1 MTGASGQPRP
11 PVPRLASCAVHAQA
25 AKRGAWV
32 AAAKAA
38 RRWCRVPAG
47 RAGLVVLSVALPG
60 PALAQGAEVMR
71 LAPPLP
77 GLSRV
82 TPLTAP
88 VEVTRAGWGPFRRL
102 CTEYT
107 YHPGQASR
115 AARTRCLNATATA
128 GEGAWRVQ
136 VRPDTVGTAAAPTYA
151 MTRRDDGGVSDVT
164 ASPPGGTA
172 PLRPEQLA
180 ALQATARVLLESLG
194 MGRQT
199 LSPGTTFAL
208 PLPQVMEGQQPA
220 RGLNCLPEAR
230 ARLAGRDVVVARC
243 LARLEGRLTPTATG
257 SVTIAGNFAVD
268 IETGVLLGQGYAT
281 RTETF
286 TAPQG
291 QAPRSNGAVLMTA
304 LTRLD

>member
-1 MTGASGQPRP
+1 MRWPSLPALLLAL
-11 PVPRLASCAVHAQA
+11 PVPAF
-25 AKRGAWV
+25 
-32 AAAKAA
+32 
-38 RRWCRVPAG
+38 
-47 RAGLVVLSVALPG
+47 
-60 PALAQGAEVMR
+60 AQGAEVMR
-71 LAPPLP
+71 LAPPIP

-82 TPLTAP
+82 TPLAAP
-88 VEVTRAGWGPFRRL
+88 VEVTRSGWGPFRRL
-102 CTEYT
+102 CTAYT

-115 AARTRCLNATATA
+115 VARTRCLNATATA
-128 GEGAWRVQ
+128 EAGAWRVQ
-136 VRPDTVGTAAAPTYA
+136 VRPDTIGTAAAPLYT
-151 MTRRDDGGVSDVT
+151 MLRRDDGSVSDVT

-180 ALQATARVLLESLG
+180 GLQASARVLLESLG
-194 MGRQT
+194 MGRQM
-199 LSPGTTFAL
+199 LSPGATFTL
-208 PLPQVMEGQQPA
+208 PLPQVMEGQQPT

-230 ARLAGRDVVVARC
+230 ARLSGRDVVVARC

-286 TAPQG
+286 TAPPG